1 MQKKRT
7 KTTSRK
13 KAAENKKTAAA
24 KRGSSGSANANEP
37 VQDNTKRNYE
47 LRGLA
52 FVAAGLIAICGI
64 AGLNV
69 GFVGLKAAKF
79 LQYFFGVGALVA
91 AGAFVGAGG
100 YYIMRHQKLVFNARL
115 LGSTGFF
122 ACAIS
127 LYHHLVVKPGEEILP
142 SSLG

>member
-24 KRGSSGSANANEP
+24 KRGSSGSANEP

-91 AGAFVGAGG
+91 AGAFAGAGG

-115 LGSTGFF
+115 LGGIGFF
-122 ACAIS
+122 ACA
-127 LYHHLVVKPGEEILP
+127 
-142 SSLG
+142 

>member
-79 LQYFFGVGALVA
+79 LQYFFCLQRIENCPRTENLQNQYFRFG
-91 AGAFVGAGG
+91 
-100 YYIMRHQKLVFNARL
+100 
-115 LGSTGFF
+115 
-122 ACAIS
+122 
-127 LYHHLVVKPGEEILP
+127 HL
-142 SSLG
+142 